1 MKHYLTFLSVLSLFI
16 GTSQNTE
23 DHNNW
28 SQNFENGASYYSM
41 ESFSQAEDV
50 FSDAYILAKTLFKVN
65 SEEFINTA
73 YYYAI
78 TLFQIEKYKSA
89 RQPMEK
95 AIIGIKSFYG
105 ETSESYATGL
115 TILANIYINI
125 QEYKL
130 AEQTYIESNN
140 LIKSTYGEHHYMYGV
155 ALTNLAGF
163 YREIENFKKALD
175 ILNQGLIILKD
186 NPEFD
191 QQYYNNLRYNNL
203 PGIYQGLGRLE
214 DALTLE
220 EESLNFIKTN
230 YGKYTSNYANILT
243 SIGGIHANLGNFNK
257 AEKAL
262 EEAASIFEYLDN
274 YEDEEALGNVYMF
287 LVACYMETSD
297 YKKAFYYA
305 SEGIRLTKLE
315 SSNPPLNALNY
326 YEILGSLARHLGSY
340 EIARDYMLKV
350 IDGTITSIGENAPQL
365 PVLKSQLGICYME
378 LNEDAKAEQLIIEA
392 FNSVKK
398 MNYSIKD
405 KEYRQCLD
413 NLSAI
418 LINQNKYKEAI
429 KNLSLTLKQEDKSYP
444 NYWIKVADLA
454 GVYLMNNQ
462 CNEASKLLEE
472 ALIGIKQFYG
482 KKDPT
487 YISALNSYIS
497 AKACQKKYGTIVDA
511 INEADQLTKNQIQKR
526 FSFSNKDLKRV
537 FLFELEHSFDI
548 YESVNIDF
556 KNTELTILNLENQYL
571 LKGLLLNQSKIITSK
586 LKELNDD
593 VVNSQIDEY
602 INNKQLLNR
611 LEDKKEFSS
620 DKDLDELKSDISTAE
635 IELVQ
640 RYNDSFKKPI
650 DFNKNWKKVQKK
662 LNDNDVALEFSRFNY
677 INNNTSDSIYYM
689 AYIVKKNY
697 NNPIVIKLFEEKQLS
712 KILKSS
718 MEPNQLYLSRGSKA
732 SNVGNKLDSKALYNL
747 IWKPIEQYL
756 EGINTIYFSPAG
768 LLHNISF
775 ASINNEGRF
784 LVNRYNLN
792 QLSSTYEIVD
802 DFEQPSLDNI
812 LLMGGIEYDY
822 EENLNQEKENS
833 NYSADLMSLE
843 TKRGEGDKWGYLPG
857 TLEEINNLNKLF
869 SDNNKTTN
877 ILKGVEAK
885 ESAFKKLS
893 ASSPNILHIATHG
906 FFFEKKKE
914 NKELINFSSKESKFR
929 IADNPLKRSGIL
941 LSGANYA
948 WLNGNNPYEIDNGIL
963 TAEEISNLDLSNTDM
978 VVLSACET
986 GLGDID
992 GSEGVYGLQ
1001 RAFKMA
1007 GVDLI
1012 VMSLWEV
1019 PDKETAEFM
1028 YSFYTNWLE
1037 GMKVREAFNSTQR
1050 TMSNKYKDNPEKWAA
1065 FVLFE

>member
-1 MKHYLTFLSVLSLFI
+1 
-16 GTSQNTE
+16 
-23 DHNNW
+23 
-28 SQNFENGASYYSM
+28 
-41 ESFSQAEDV
+41 
-50 FSDAYILAKTLFKVN
+50 
-65 SEEFINTA
+65 
-73 YYYAI
+73 
-78 TLFQIEKYKSA
+78 
-89 RQPMEK
+89 
-95 AIIGIKSFYG
+95 
-105 ETSESYATGL
+105 
-115 TILANIYINI
+115 
-125 QEYKL
+125 
-130 AEQTYIESNN
+130 
-140 LIKSTYGEHHYMYGV
+140 
-155 ALTNLAGF
+155 
-163 YREIENFKKALD
+163 
-175 ILNQGLIILKD
+175 
-186 NPEFD
+186 
-191 QQYYNNLRYNNL
+191 
-203 PGIYQGLGRLE
+203 
-214 DALTLE
+214 
-220 EESLNFIKTN
+220 
-230 YGKYTSNYANILT
+230 
-243 SIGGIHANLGNFNK
+243 
-257 AEKAL
+257 
-262 EEAASIFEYLDN
+262 
-274 YEDEEALGNVYMF
+274 
-287 LVACYMETSD
+287 
-297 YKKAFYYA
+297 
-305 SEGIRLTKLE
+305 
-315 SSNPPLNALNY
+315 
-326 YEILGSLARHLGSY
+326 
-340 EIARDYMLKV
+340 
-350 IDGTITSIGENAPQL
+350 
-365 PVLKSQLGICYME
+365 
-378 LNEDAKAEQLIIEA
+378 
-392 FNSVKK
+392 
-398 MNYSIKD
+398 
-405 KEYRQCLD
+405 
-413 NLSAI
+413 
-418 LINQNKYKEAI
+418 
-429 KNLSLTLKQEDKSYP
+429 
-444 NYWIKVADLA
+444 
-454 GVYLMNNQ
+454 
-462 CNEASKLLEE
+462 
-472 ALIGIKQFYG
+472 
-482 KKDPT
+482 
-487 YISALNSYIS
+487 
-497 AKACQKKYGTIVDA
+497 
-511 INEADQLTKNQIQKR
+511 
-526 FSFSNKDLKRV
+526 
-537 FLFELEHSFDI
+537 
-548 YESVNIDF
+548 
-556 KNTELTILNLENQYL
+556 
-571 LKGLLLNQSKIITSK
+571 
-586 LKELNDD
+586 
-593 VVNSQIDEY
+593 
-602 INNKQLLNR
+602 
-611 LEDKKEFSS
+611 
-620 DKDLDELKSDISTAE
+620 
-635 IELVQ
+635 
-640 RYNDSFKKPI
+640 
-650 DFNKNWKKVQKK
+650 
-662 LNDNDVALEFSRFNY
+662 
-677 INNNTSDSIYYM
+677 M

-802 DFEQPSLDNI
+802 DFEQPSLNNI

-833 NYSADLMSLE
+833 NYSADLMSIE

-1037 GMKVREAFNSTQR
+1037 GVKVREAFNSTQR